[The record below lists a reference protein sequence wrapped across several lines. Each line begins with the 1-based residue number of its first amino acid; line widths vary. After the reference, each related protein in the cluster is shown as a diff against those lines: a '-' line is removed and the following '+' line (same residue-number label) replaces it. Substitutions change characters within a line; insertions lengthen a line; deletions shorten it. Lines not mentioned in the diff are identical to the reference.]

1 MKKLS
6 VILILLIA
14 AVAGNAQEVSFRS
27 NRMKQNEKT
36 RLFNLESARI
46 KSKTS
51 LMSEV
56 MSYQLNQEVNI
67 QISGQTD
74 FKGKVTA
81 ITNDAPGLTTVI
93 MKSSE
98 IAGLVFSVSR
108 LEYEGNVTYRGVM
121 LSRGHSDMMMLEQD
135 ETTNDYV
142 WNKKEVA
149 HMIAD

>member
-6 VILILLIA
+6 IILLILIA
-14 AVAGNAQEVSFRS
+14 AKVSNAQAVSFRS
-27 NRMKQNEKT
+27 NRMKQVEKT
-36 RLFNLESARI
+36 RLFNLESARF

-51 LMSEV
+51 FMSEA
-56 MSYQLNQEVNI
+56 MSYQVNQEVTLE
-67 QISGQTD
+67 ISGQTG

-81 ITNDAPGLTTVI
+81 ITHDAPGLTTVI

-98 IAGLVFSVSR
+98 IAGLVLSISR
-108 LEYEGNVTYRGVM
+108 LETEGSVTYRGVM
-121 LSRGHSDMMMLEQD
+121 LSKGHSDMMMLEQD
-135 ETTNDYV
+135 EVSNDYV